1 MKRIPRIH
9 FHGKKPNQE
18 KILAPHSA
26 TNGKFTM
33 RRHFALFSLR
43 FVACRTTDNY
53 VNTHVAVDDYYRN
66 KTLCVITESDGT
78 NRKINFTAPV
88 NFEISGS

>member
-1 MKRIPRIH
+1 MLA
-9 FHGKKPNQE
+9 F
-18 KILAPHSA
+18 ILLYCLLSTIANCTEPVDDPC
-26 TNGKFTM
+26 GF
-33 RRHFALFSLR
+33 FA
-43 FVACRTTDNY
+43 CWTTDNY